1 MIKAVDLRK
10 GKVVNHENELWTV
23 HEIHRTERG
32 NLRSY
37 MQCKFKSIRTGRM
50 ADFRLS
56 VDDKLET
63 PHVDEREY
71 EYLYREGDHL
81 VLMDPESFDQIHAPL
96 AVNEDAT
103 LYLKGNERVKI
114 LRIGG
119 NIVGMEMPFTV
130 ELTITDTP
138 PVVRGATATNQSKE
152 ALCETGLKIRVPPFI
167 ENGEVIRIDTRTGEY
182 IERAKA

>member
-10 GKVVNHENELWTV
+10 GKVVNYENELWTV

-37 MQCKFKSIRTGRM
+37 MQCKFKSVRTGRM

-63 PHVDEREY
+63 PMVDEREY
-71 EYLYREGDHL
+71 EYLFREADHL
-81 VLMDPESFDQIHAPL
+81 VLMDPESFDQISVPL
-96 AVNEDAT
+96 SLNEDAT
-103 LYLKGNERVKI
+103 LYLKGNERVKL

-119 NIVGMEMPFTV
+119 EMVGLELPFTV
-130 ELTITDTP
+130 ELSVTDTP
-138 PVVRGATATNQSKE
+138 PVIKGATATNQSKD
-152 ALCETGLKIRVPPFI
+152 AVCETGLKIRVPPFI
-167 ENGEVIRIDTRTGEY
+167 ENDEMIRIDTRTGEY
-182 IERAKA
+182 IERVK